1 MNFNE
6 FSGDVIQRG
15 GQNSLPPP
23 PQMLKKQ
30 KKIVNRLQN
39 FAVGVSVP
47 SSISTGQSAAV
58 ARRSTKHFDLFM
70 ATRSTRKVTSA
81 PQALQQV
88 VGSGPAGRQLADW
101 NQSSHRWNAAGPA
114 RFTR

>member
-6 FSGDVIQRG
+6 FSGDVVQRG
-15 GQNSLPPP
+15 KKAEFTE
-23 PQMLKKQ
+23 MLKKN
-30 KKIVNRLQN
+30 KKCSEPAAESCSCSLSPQLHLLRSECSR
-39 FAVGVSVP
+39 GSSVH
-47 SSISTGQSAAV
+47 
-58 ARRSTKHFDLFM
+58 KHFNLFM

-101 NQSSHRWNAAGPA
+101 NQSSHRWNTAGLA
-114 RFTR
+114 RFTC